1 MEQSLVIAMVGMLGV
16 GAQWV
21 AWRTGWPAI
30 VLMLA
35 AGFLAGPVLGLFDP
49 EHAFGELL
57 DPMIAI
63 GVALILFE
71 GGLSLDFRELRHAGE
86 GVWRLVLLG
95 GPIAW
100 VLGAFAAHSIGG
112 LEWPVAILFAGIL
125 VVTGPTVVM
134 PLLRQSSVK
143 ARPA

>member
-1 MEQSLVIAMVGMLGV
+1 MEQSLVIAMVGILGI

-49 EHAFGELL
+49 EHAFGDLL

-71 GGLSLDFRELRHAGE
+71 GGLSLDFRELRHAGD
-86 GVWRLVLLG
+86 GVWRLVLL
-95 GPIAW
+95 AARARM
-100 VLGAFAAHSIGG
+100 LGRGFPGSLCEAS
-112 LEWPVAILFAGIL
+112 
-125 VVTGPTVVM
+125 
-134 PLLRQSSVK
+134 
-143 ARPA
+143 ARL

>member
-63 GVALILFE
+63 GVAPTAE
-71 GGLSLDFRELRHAGE
+71 RLR
-86 GVWRLVLLG
+86 
-95 GPIAW
+95 
-100 VLGAFAAHSIGG
+100 
-112 LEWPVAILFAGIL
+112 
-125 VVTGPTVVM
+125 
-134 PLLRQSSVK
+134 
-143 ARPA
+143 